1 MANQKPVDEIRI
13 GRVRLRFGRMGP
25 TNSPGTMSPFPA
37 STKTAINGRARRAS
51 GATTCWCLRKWPTSR
66 IRGCSSFRQKQKSRR
81 CRSATPSSRPRARRS
96 QSLRRACSFLPASIE
111 SLLVLPS
118 RSQLRRHHSSLLL
131 RSVGF
136 PSVCPPAPACLG
148 VLWGPWVFPL
158 ASAERFFSL
167 LGSAV
172 LMCVGEIFTGLGA
185 ITTGVFFFYLK
196 KL

>member
-13 GRVRLRFGRMGP
+13 GRVKATIWKNGADEQPRHNVTFSRLYKDGDQWK
-25 TNSPGTMSPFPA
+25 
-37 STKTAINGRARRAS
+37 STQS
-51 GATTCWCLRKWPTSR
+51 FGATICWCLRKWPTSR

-136 PSVCPPAPACLG
+136 PSVCPRLRPALVFCG
-148 VLWGPWVFPL
+148 DRWVFPL